1 MKQFNVLQLTVLG
14 ALLAA
19 QSVRAMDV
27 DVSDL
32 QEATNEVVVVT
43 PVNPVDP
50 VRGGFLTTV
59 KSGASKV
66 GQALAHGGNK
76 IQAKLDIWAH
86 KASHATKDAAVVVTN
101 KTVEVANTVANKV
114 AENPYIAL
122 GMGGMAVGATMTQMY
137 QNGTFGTVGRKAK
150 SVGSKL
156 ASSTYGAL
164 KYGTGFTRQ
173 DTKSTV
179 AKRMGTDLVLA
190 GLGSGA
196 MYAAYNGAQ
205 KALANKDV
213 IVDGARSAL
222 EKVKN
227 VDTKAVMTAVGAT
240 VAGGLGL
247 YGIKYAYNKL
257 FAKKAQ
263 LALPAP
269 DDQDEDQILPE
280 LVNQVVEPVV
290 NTYTIALNAMNQ
302 VLEAEVA
309 QLSQDKP
316 AALSKFGP
324 HGCFVSKIV
333 PGLKTLTPEE
343 QEAIK
348 GLAAS
353 VYNWYKE
360 ALLVRQN
367 GLTEELQNRLDTL
380 RATIATLINQ

>member
-263 LALPAP
+263 LDLPALVN
-269 DDQDEDQILPE
+269 QDEDQILPE
-280 LVNQVVEPVV
+280 VNQVVEPVV
-290 NTYTIALNAMNQ
+290 TPYTIALNVMNQ
-302 VLEAEVA
+302 VFEGEVA

-316 AALSKFGP
+316 SALSKFGP
-324 HGCFVSKIV
+324 NGCFASNII

-343 QEAIK
+343 QKAIR

-353 VYNWYKE
+353 IYNWYKE
-360 ALLVRQN
+360 ALIVRQN